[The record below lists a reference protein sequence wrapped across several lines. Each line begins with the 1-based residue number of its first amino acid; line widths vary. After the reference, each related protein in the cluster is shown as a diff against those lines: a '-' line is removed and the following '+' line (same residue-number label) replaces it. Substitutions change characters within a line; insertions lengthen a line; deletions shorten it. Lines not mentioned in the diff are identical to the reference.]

1 MKTTGKQEII
11 VFTIKNIMRSDYIFD
26 IKNNEINK
34 MTKTRALQILEDIA
48 TFAKDAGNEEWT
60 KEIEQAEQYIEDHL
74 PDDGYFPITSIARE
88 DIKRSKD
95 DGEPDLKDVD
105 VQKITDDEMKQI
117 ASKMGEAYTESVF
130 WIDLP
135 IIVKAVLEE

>member
-74 PDDGYFPITSIARE
+74 PDDGYFGASSGNGVRRGVLLVQQ
-88 DIKRSKD
+88 DHRSQSR
-95 DGEPDLKDVD
+95 PSV
-105 VQKITDDEMKQI
+105 
-117 ASKMGEAYTESVF
+117 AESNA
-130 WIDLP
+130 DS
-135 IIVKAVLEE
+135 

>member
-1 MKTTGKQEII
+1 
-11 VFTIKNIMRSDYIFD
+11 
-26 IKNNEINK
+26 